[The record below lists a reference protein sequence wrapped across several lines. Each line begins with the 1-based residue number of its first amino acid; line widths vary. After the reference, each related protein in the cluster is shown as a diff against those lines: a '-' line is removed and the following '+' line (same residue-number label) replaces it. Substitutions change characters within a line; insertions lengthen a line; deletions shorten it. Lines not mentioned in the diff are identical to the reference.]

1 MKAAGLAEVTHAS
14 PRKALEVCV
23 FVAAVATIPVVI
35 LQERGSNQLW
45 LPAADWTIW
54 ITFAV
59 AFATDLASTSRR
71 REYLRTHLVDAA
83 VVILSFPVL
92 PSVLALTRL
101 VRVVRVLRLA
111 TVAMRAVPALRSTIG
126 RRELLYVFSLAFIL
140 SVAGAGLLTVIE
152 PETVGESFLN
162 AVWWAVVTVTTVG
175 YGDIAPVT
183 IMGRII
189 AMGVMLVGLGV
200 ISTLGASIAAYFVS
214 QENDSEFK
222 RIEERLE
229 RIERALERDIKE
241 KHSASVGR

>member
-1 MKAAGLAEVTHAS
+1 MPIS
-14 PRKALEVCV
+14 RKAMEACV
-23 FVAAVATIPVVI
+23 FAAAIATIPVVI

-45 LPAADWTIW
+45 LLAADWAIW

-59 AFATDLASTSRR
+59 ALATDLASTSKRR
-71 REYLRTHLVDAA
+71 KYLRTHLVDAA
-83 VVILSFPVL
+83 VVVLSFPAL
-92 PSVLALTRL
+92 PSILALTRL

-111 TVAMRAVPALRSTIG
+111 TVAMRAVPALRATIG

-140 SVAGAGLLTVIE
+140 SIAGAGLLTVIE

-175 YGDIAPVT
+175 YGDITPTT
-183 IMGRII
+183 IMGRVI
-189 AMGVMLVGLGV
+189 AIAVMLIGLGV
-200 ISTLGASIAAYFVS
+200 ISTLSASIAAYFVS

-229 RIERALERDIKE
+229 RIEQALERAIKE
-241 KHSASVGR
+241 ERSASVRR